1 MNENTTRRSKGYG
14 QDVAMAVSIAWGIL
28 SAIVWA
34 YTDSAA
40 STCRN
45 ALVGALDQ
53 DQCTTVTF
61 WHDVAGFSVF
71 AGVLGIV
78 FAGLVMY
85 KGRQS

>member
-53 DQCTTVTF
+53 SQCTGVTF
-61 WHDVAGFSVF
+61 WHDIAAFSV
-71 AGVLGIV
+71 LGAIIAVV
-78 FAGLVMY
+78 FTGLAMY
-85 KGRQS
+85 KARQS